1 MSPVRD
7 SVQGLAGLV
16 GSLLCLLFMSAALA
30 SPHYTDLRRIAPIHG
45 DAAAGAGKS
54 TLCASCHGANGE
66 SVAPMFPRLAG
77 QRVNYLY
84 HRLWSFRHADPKD
97 PYYSV
102 SPMTAMAATLSDTD
116 MRDLAAYFAGQTPHA
131 PDPQTLPAT
140 PPASTQAGA
149 QLFLG
154 GDPGR
159 GIPPCQGCHG
169 ADANGPVL
177 LTDQY
182 LAYPSLR
189 GQNALYVAAR
199 LTSFRGGQPS
209 DTTNAFIMHGVAATL
224 DDDSIQAIAA
234 WLGSLP
240 PAIRP

>member
-7 SVQGLAGLV
+7 RVRGCARLAGV
-16 GSLLCLLFMSAALA
+16 LLFLPLLGAALA
-30 SPHYTDLRRIAPIHG
+30 SPRYTDLRRIVAIHG
-45 DAAAGAGKS
+45 DAAAGGGKAA
-54 TLCASCHGANGE
+54 LCASCHGANGE

-77 QRVNYLY
+77 QRVDYLY

-116 MRDLAAYFAGQTPHA
+116 MRDLAAYYAGQAPHA
-131 PDPQTLPAT
+131 PDPQTPPAT

-154 GDPGR
+154 GAPAR

-209 DTTNAFIMHGVAATL
+209 DTTNAFIMHGVASTL

-240 PAIRP
+240 PATRP